1 MIVFSGY
8 SSMIFRSYKLCMD
21 HDCDP
26 QNSQTPRI
34 TLNYTNT
41 TNNKRNKKI
50 SKEVFLFNFLAL
62 DFSHDQNEKRSESVT
77 LFLDNFFFRKLFF
90 VASNDSHKRA
100 LMTQSVST
108 KK

>member
-1 MIVFSGY
+1 MVFDTPIVTH
-8 SSMIFRSYKLCMD
+8 KT
-21 HDCDP
+21 HK
-26 QNSQTPRI
+26 QTPRI

-77 LFLDNFFFRKLFF
+77 LFLDNFFLENCFLLL
-90 VASNDSHKRA
+90 
-100 LMTQSVST
+100 LMIVI
-108 KK
+108 KAR